1 MRICLYALFLLV
13 TIPSTAQTISGLY
26 AGTLYNDSTRITQ
39 HYELALSEYR
49 GKITGYSY
57 TTFVVNDTFYYGI
70 RRVKATRN
78 DKELVIED
86 AQMLVNNFPESPAK
100 GVRRITTIPLNGQ
113 DSIITLNG
121 RWKTTQTKVY
131 YAVPGS
137 LDMKRD
143 NDSTRSALITHLKE
157 LDMLPSNRAG
167 EAERVVKKEEKKQYT
182 NAEEKVPL
190 IAKASL
196 PYRERQQK
204 LLQVVEVNN
213 DSLVLSFYD
222 NGVVDGDSIS
232 VYLNGENII
241 SHTRLTGSAYRKI
254 VYLKN
259 IPADSLKLLL
269 VAENLG
275 TLPPN
280 TGLLVVQ
287 DGDKR
292 HEVHFSADLQTN
304 ATLIL
309 RKTKTVK

>member
-1 MRICLYALFLLV
+1 MRICLYALYLLV
-13 TIPSTAQTISGLY
+13 TLSSAAQTISGLY
-26 AGTLYNDSTRITQ
+26 AGTLYNDSTRTTQ

-131 YAVPGS
+131 YTVPGS

-143 NDSTRSALITHLKE
+143 NDSARSALITHLKE
-157 LDMLPSNRAG
+157 LNMLPSNRA
-167 EAERVVKKEEKKQYT
+167 ADTKQVVKTEEKKQPV
-182 NAEEKVPL
+182 NNEKSMSVAANP
-190 IAKASL
+190 SL
-196 PYRERQQK
+196 PYQRRQQK
-204 LLQVVEVNN
+204 LLQVLEVNN

-232 VYLNGENII
+232 VYLNGENIVSNI
-241 SHTRLTGSAYRKI
+241 RLTGLAYRKT

-259 IPADSLKLLL
+259 IPADSLNLLL

-280 TGLLVVQ
+280 TGLLIVQ
-287 DGDKR
+287 DSDKQ

-309 RKTKTVK
+309 RKRKTVK